1 MQNNG
6 QNFRRKGPRGQQ
18 EPEEQNEL
26 ANRIVELQLQ
36 LEAEQKKNEE
46 YLDALRRMQADFINY
61 KRRSVQ
67 EQQEARSSAESS
79 VIERLLPVLDDLGRA
94 LDATPAEYA
103 DQSWVEGI
111 FLVRRRLF
119 SALEQ
124 IGVRQ
129 VGSVGEA
136 FDPNIHDALMT
147 QSGTG
152 SPMGTVV
159 QVTRSGYAM
168 GERII
173 RPAQVIVAGAA

>member
-1 MQNNG
+1 MQNKG
-6 QNFRRKGPRGQQ
+6 QNFRRSDPQAQ
-18 EPEEQNEL
+18 PEQSAPDEL
-26 ANRIVELQLQ
+26 ESRIAELQLQ
-36 LEAEQKKNEE
+36 LEAEQQKSEE
-46 YLDALRRMQADFINY
+46 YLDALRRMQADFVNY

-67 EQQEARSSAESS
+67 EQQDARTSTESS

-103 DQSWVEGI
+103 NQPWVEGL

-119 SALEQ
+119 NALEQ

-147 QSGTG
+147 KSDTG

-168 GERII
+168 GDRII

>member
-1 MQNNG
+1 MQYNG
-6 QNFRRKGPRGQQ
+6 QNFGRSDSQAQ
-18 EPEEQNEL
+18 PEQSAQDEL
-26 ANRIVELQLQ
+26 ANRIAELQLQ
-36 LEAEQKKNEE
+36 LEAEQKKSEE

-67 EQQEARSSAESS
+67 EQQEARVSAESS

-119 SALEQ
+119 NTLEQ
-124 IGVRQ
+124 MGVRQ
-129 VGSVGEA
+129 VGNVGEA
-136 FDPNIHDALMT
+136 FDPHVHDALMT

-159 QVTRSGYAM
+159 QVTRSGYTM

>member
-1 MQNNG
+1 MHYNG
-6 QNFRRKGPRGQQ
+6 QNFQPGDANPRQGS
-18 EPEEQNEL
+18 ENLNEA
-26 ANRIVELQLQ
+26 ANRIAELQLQ
-36 LEAEQKKNEE
+36 LEAEQKKSEE

-61 KRRSVQ
+61 KRRTIQ
-67 EQQEARSSAESS
+67 EQQEARASAESS

-94 LDATPAEYA
+94 LDATPTEYA

-119 SALEQ
+119 STLEQ

-136 FDPNIHDALMT
+136 FDPHLHDALMT

-159 QVTRSGYAM
+159 QVTRSGYAL

>member
-1 MQNNG
+1 MQYNG
-6 QNFRRKGPRGQQ
+6 QNSRQVDPQAQQ
-18 EPEEQNEL
+18 EQSEQNEA
-26 ANRIVELQLQ
+26 ANQIAELQLR
-36 LEAEQKKNEE
+36 LEAEQQKSEE
-46 YLDALRRMQADFINY
+46 YLDALRRSQADFINY

-67 EQQEARSSAESS
+67 EQQEARAAAESA

-94 LDATPAEYA
+94 LETAPAEYA
-103 DQSWVEGI
+103 DQPWVEGI

-119 SALEQ
+119 NTLEQ
-124 IGVRQ
+124 MGVRQ
-129 VGSVGEA
+129 VGQVGEA

-159 QVTRSGYAM
+159 QVTRSGYAL

>member
-6 QNFRRKGPRGQQ
+6 RNSGQMDSQ
-18 EPEEQNEL
+18 AQPEQSKRDEW
-26 ANRIVELQLQ
+26 ANRIAELQLQ
-36 LEAEQKKNEE
+36 LEAEQRKSEE
-46 YLDALRRMQADFINY
+46 YLDALRRVQADFINY

-67 EQQEARSSAESS
+67 EQQEGRAAAESS

-94 LDATPAEYA
+94 LDSAPAEYA
-103 DQSWVEGI
+103 DQPWVEGI

-159 QVTRSGYAM
+159 QVTRSGYAL

-173 RPAQVIVAGAA
+173 RPAQVIVAGAV

>member
-26 ANRIVELQLQ
+26 ANRIVELQRQ
-36 LEAEQKKNEE
+36 LEAEQKKSEE

-61 KRRSVQ
+61 RRRSTQ
-67 EQQEARSSAESS
+67 EQQEARVAAGAA
-79 VIERLLPVLDDLGRA
+79 VIEQLLSVLDDLGRA
-94 LDATPAEYA
+94 LDAAPEEYV

-119 SALEQ
+119 NTLEQ
-124 IGVRQ
+124 MGVRQ
-129 VGSVGEA
+129 VGNIGEA
-136 FDPNIHDALMT
+136 FDPRIHDALMT

-173 RPAQVIVAGAA
+173 RPAQVIVAGVA

>member
-1 MQNNG
+1 MQNNA

-18 EPEEQNEL
+18 EPEERNEL
-26 ANRIVELQLQ
+26 ANRIAELQLQ
-36 LEAEQKKNEE
+36 LEAEQKKSEE

-67 EQQEARSSAESS
+67 EQQEARASAESS

-147 QSGTG
+147 QSGSG
-152 SPMGTVV
+152 SPLGTVV
-159 QVTRSGYAM
+159 RATPSGSAL
-168 GERII
+168 GDRIM

>member
-1 MQNNG
+1 MQYNG
-6 QNFRRKGPRGQQ
+6 RSSGRRDD
-18 EPEEQNEL
+18 PERIEQSEQDEST
-26 ANRIVELQLQ
+26 NRNAELQLQ
-36 LEAEQKKNEE
+36 LEAEQQKSEE
-46 YLDALRRMQADFINY
+46 YLDGLRRSQADFINY

-67 EQQEARSSAESS
+67 EQQDGRVAAEAA

-94 LDATPAEYA
+94 LDSAPAEFA
-103 DQSWVEGI
+103 DQPWVEGI

-119 SALEQ
+119 NTLEQ
-124 IGVRQ
+124 LGVRP
-129 VGSVGEA
+129 VGRVGEA

-147 QSGTG
+147 QSGSG

-159 QVTRSGYAM
+159 QVTRSGYAL

>member
-1 MQNNG
+1 MQYNG
-6 QNFRRKGPRGQQ
+6 QGFKRSDPQARQ
-18 EPEEQNEL
+18 EQNAQDEL
-26 ANRIVELQLQ
+26 ASRIAELQLR
-36 LEAEQKKNEE
+36 LEAEQKKSEE
-46 YLDALRRMQADFINY
+46 YLDALRRMQADFVNY

-67 EQQEARSSAESS
+67 EQQEARVSVESS

-94 LDATPAEYA
+94 LLATPAEYA

-119 SALEQ
+119 NTLEQ

-159 QVTRSGYAM
+159 QVTRSGYAL

-173 RPAQVIVAGAA
+173 RPAQVIVAGVA

>member
-1 MQNNG
+1 MNYNG
-6 QNFRRKGPRGQQ
+6 QGFKRSAPQAQ
-18 EPEEQNEL
+18 PEQSAQDES
-26 ANRIVELQLQ
+26 ANTIAELQLQ
-36 LEAEQKKNEE
+36 LEAEKKKSEE

-67 EQQEARSSAESS
+67 EQQEARASAESA

-119 SALEQ
+119 NALEQ
-124 IGVRQ
+124 MGVRQ
-129 VGSVGEA
+129 VGNVGEA
-136 FDPNIHDALMT
+136 FDPHVHDALMT
-147 QSGTG
+147 QSSTG

-173 RPAQVIVAGAA
+173 RPAQVIVAGVA

>member
-1 MQNNG
+1 MQYNG
-6 QNFRRKGPRGQQ
+6 QNFGQKDAGARQ
-18 EPEEQNEL
+18 EPEEQPEA
-26 ANRIVELQLQ
+26 ANMIAELQLQ
-36 LEAEQKKNEE
+36 LEAEQRKSEE
-46 YLDALRRMQADFINY
+46 YLDGLRRSQADFINY
-61 KRRSVQ
+61 KRRATQ
-67 EQQEARSSAESS
+67 EQQEARVAAEAA

-94 LDATPAEYA
+94 LDSAPEEFA

-119 SALEQ
+119 STLEQ
-124 IGVRQ
+124 MGVRQ
-129 VGSVGEA
+129 VGKVGEA
-136 FDPNIHDALMT
+136 FDPNVHDALMT

-159 QVTRSGYAM
+159 QVTRSGYAQ

>member
-1 MQNNG
+1 MQYNG
-6 QNFRRKGPRGQQ
+6 RKPRGSQVPQ
-18 EPEEQNEL
+18 EPAKQDE
-26 ANRIVELQLQ
+26 AAKVIAELQIQ
-36 LEAEQKKNEE
+36 LEAEQQKSEE
-46 YLDALRRMQADFINY
+46 YLDALRRLQADFINY
-61 KRRSVQ
+61 KRRSIQ
-67 EQQEARSSAESS
+67 EQQEARVAAESS

-94 LDATPAEYA
+94 LDAAPAEYA

-119 SALEQ
+119 SALEHM
-124 IGVRQ
+124 GVRQ
-129 VGSVGEA
+129 VGNVGEV
-136 FDPNIHDALMT
+136 FDPRVHDALMT

-159 QVTRSGYAM
+159 QVTRSGYVL